1 MSKEEFIIELQNTL
15 KKYEG
20 KIVNEVL
27 KDIRSDLD
35 DVLNNYISDNVVMTE
50 DFPIKFE
57 NGLGKWEIHK
67 DGRTY
72 VQPPTGRQFIECNIT
87 ISPTGE
93 INQNKEDE
101 DVSIRKIVRCEDPMV
116 CLRGCSVHEQTC
128 KHPIYENQT

>member
-20 KIVNEVL
+20 KIVNEVR

-35 DVLNNYISDNVVMTE
+35 DVLNNYLSDNVVMTE

-72 VQPPTGRQFIECNIT
+72 VQRKTGRQFIECNIT

-93 INQNKEDE
+93 INQNKDE
-101 DVSIRKIVRCEDPMV
+101 
-116 CLRGCSVHEQTC
+116 
-128 KHPIYENQT
+128 

>member
-1 MSKEEFIIELQNTL
+1 MGKEGFIIESQNTL

-27 KDIRSDLD
+27 KDIRSDLN
-35 DVLNNYISDNVVMTE
+35 DVLNNYLSDNVVMVE

-72 VQPPTGRQFIECNIT
+72 VQPKTGGKFIECNIT
-87 ISPTGE
+87 VSSTGE
-93 INQNKEDE
+93 INQNKDE
-101 DVSIRKIVRCEDPMV
+101 S
-116 CLRGCSVHEQTC
+116 SS
-128 KHPIYENQT
+128 